1 MAEALVIGIGEFLVT
16 VTAADRKLMNGAFT
30 PPARPELPVRPE
42 MPDVRNVNLMCG
54 MGIVALNNLE
64 CMLPDG
70 VTHSYSINYMERAKE
85 ACLMVVHYR
94 SELNVATQSGLA
106 REVFDRF
113 GVALDDDGSKFI
125 MGLVKALP
133 PPSSKK
139 AVPMNGAQ
147 AREAAPKC
155 PKTNSKKLF
164 ALLEQDT
171 AVWSPS
177 SLPDRRSWPI
187 VPWTEH
193 WEAHASNDTSRW
205 TFAGRLDEDRYDS
218 FDDASPEEQVK
229 IKNDLAAWVLQD
241 TDAIFDR
248 GCEHPGNCDYAAVVV
263 TSQLKGRKTSY
274 RRPERGFQCPFATQA
289 GEARVLCGSH
299 WQLAWAAFKLLKL
312 TWGEY
317 QRYASKIQDVA
328 CLSKPCEGNS
338 CNNEYPP
345 HIRLPPSHC
354 CGGMAPALCT
364 TCQSLNQVSR
374 VSQEKE
380 LDTEKRYILSVL
392 EPQYLKSNVPCADA
406 HKTRPGSLVTAR

>member
-1 MAEALVIGIGEFLVT
+1 MTVPVGLSPKRPPQCLHHRRHRLPSSQQGQELPLQGPGVAEVLVIGAGEFIVT
-16 VTAADRKLMNGAFT
+16 VTAANHKLMNGTFT

-42 MPDVRNVNLMCG
+42 MPDVHSLNLKCG

-125 MGLVKALP
+125 MSLVKALP

-187 VPWTEH
+187 VPRH
-193 WEAHASNDTSRW
+193 QP
-205 TFAGRLDEDRYDS
+205 LD
-218 FDDASPEEQVK
+218 
-229 IKNDLAAWVLQD
+229 L
-241 TDAIFDR
+241 
-248 GCEHPGNCDYAAVVV
+248 
-263 TSQLKGRKTSY
+263 
-274 RRPERGFQCPFATQA
+274 RRPPCRGP
-289 GEARVLCGSH
+289 L
-299 WQLAWAAFKLLKL
+299 
-312 TWGEY
+312 
-317 QRYASKIQDVA
+317 
-328 CLSKPCEGNS
+328 
-338 CNNEYPP
+338 
-345 HIRLPPSHC
+345 
-354 CGGMAPALCT
+354 
-364 TCQSLNQVSR
+364 
-374 VSQEKE
+374 
-380 LDTEKRYILSVL
+380 
-392 EPQYLKSNVPCADA
+392 
-406 HKTRPGSLVTAR
+406 